1 MPPTRSS
8 FPRSRT
14 ALLLIDVINP
24 MDFPRG
30 GVFAKKALK
39 PARAMARLAA
49 RARRA
54 GVPVVFVNDN
64 FGRWRS
70 DVDSLVEFVNGPAR
84 PGRRLV
90 QFLRPSEKDF
100 VVLKSTLSAFH
111 QTPLEAMLRQGG
123 VKTLLFA
130 GFLTGNCVL
139 FSAVDAYMRDFK
151 VVVISDCVLD
161 QTPAEHRDALKKMAR
176 VLKARIT
183 TSAQTALRRQ

>member
-1 MPPTRSS
+1 
-8 FPRSRT
+8 
-14 ALLLIDVINP
+14 
-24 MDFPRG
+24 MDFPG
-30 GVFAKKALK
+30 GNAFAKKALK
-39 PARAMARLAA
+39 PARAIARLAA

-54 GVPVVFVNDN
+54 GVPVLFVNDN

-70 DVDSLVEFVNGPAR
+70 DVQSLLEFVCEPSC
-84 PGRRLV
+84 PGRRVIQL
-90 QFLRPSEKDF
+90 LRPDERDF

-123 VKTLLFA
+123 VKTLMFS

-151 VVVISDCVLD
+151 IVVVSDCVLD
-161 QTPAEHRDALKKMAR
+161 QTAVEHREALKKMAR

-183 TSAQTALRRQ
+183 TARRTALRR